1 MYIWNINALIT
12 ALREDSF
19 TEKQKKYYRSVF
31 WIIIAISVLSFPT
44 VFDFSTMNQIDIIDF
59 ICFVIINGIGLFV
72 LFRIYKNGNKDEF
85 FLPYISLAIPILLRF
100 ILLVIALNVI
110 GYFLIYDLLPYQSL
124 EETNLMDLTISI
136 IAQVFYNLMYI
147 HYFKKIYK

>member
-19 TEKQKKYYRSVF
+19 TEKQKKNYRTVF
-31 WIIIAISVLSFPT
+31 WILGVIAVLSLLSIL
-44 VFDFSTMNQIDIIDF
+44 DFSTMNQLDKIDF
-59 ICFVIINGIGLFV
+59 FCFIIINGIGLYIV
-72 LFRIYKNGNKDEF
+72 YRIYKKGNKKAF
-85 FLPYISLAIPILLRF
+85 FLPYISLSIPIMLRNI
-100 ILLVIALNVI
+100 ILIIALNVI
-110 GYFLIYDLLPYQSL
+110 GYFVIYDFLPYQSL

-136 IAQVFYNLMYI
+136 IVDVVYNVMFI

>member
-19 TEKQKKYYRSVF
+19 TEKQKKNYRSVF
-31 WIIIAISVLSFPT
+31 WIIVAITVLSLPT
-44 VFDFSTMNQIDIIDF
+44 VYDFSTMNQIDIIDF
-59 ICFVIINGIGLFV
+59 ICFIMINGIGLFV
-72 LFRIYKNGNKDEF
+72 LFRIYKKGNKKEF
-85 FLPYISLAIPILLRF
+85 FLPYISLAIPILLRI

-136 IAQVFYNLMYI
+136 IVEVVYNLMFI

>member
-1 MYIWNINALIT
+1 MYIWNINALVT
-12 ALREDSF
+12 ALRENSF

-31 WIIIAISVLSFPT
+31 WIIVAISVLSFPT
-44 VFDFSTMNQIDIIDF
+44 VYDFSTMNQIDIIDF
-59 ICFVIINGIGLFV
+59 ICFIIINGIGLFV
-72 LFRIYKNGNKDEF
+72 LFRIYKNGNKNEF

-136 IAQVFYNLMYI
+136 IAQVIYNLMYI